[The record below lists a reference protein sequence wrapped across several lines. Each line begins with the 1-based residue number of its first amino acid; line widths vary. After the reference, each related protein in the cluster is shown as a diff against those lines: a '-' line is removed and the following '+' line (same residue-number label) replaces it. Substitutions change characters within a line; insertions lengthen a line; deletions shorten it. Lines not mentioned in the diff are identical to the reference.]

1 MRILIVDDHWVTR
14 LGLRQFLASLDPDTE
29 VVEASALDHAAQL
42 IAGRKRFD
50 LCLLDFQLEG
60 IDPISAL
67 RELHQAA
74 PKVRILIV
82 TALAS
87 RRLALDAVE
96 EGASGYVLKTS
107 TPDELAR
114 ALQRVCEGDIWLPAG
129 LRDMPPGPAMGLTE
143 GRGAGV
149 PFLAANP
156 SLSVLTPRQIQ
167 VLELVA
173 TGKRNVDIAK
183 TLGISPRTV
192 QIHVSTILKLL
203 KVRNRTEAALLAHGR
218 EPTA

>member
-1 MRILIVDDHWVTR
+1 LRILIVDNHWVTR
-14 LGLRQFLASLDPDTE
+14 LGLKQFLTSLDPDTE
-29 VVEASALDHAAQL
+29 VVEASALDDAAQL

-50 LCLLDFQLEG
+50 LCLFDFQLEG

-67 RELHQAA
+67 RQLHQAA

-82 TALAS
+82 TSTAS

-107 TPDELAR
+107 TPDELTR

-129 LRDMPPGPAMGLTE
+129 LRDMPTEPAMGLAGE
-143 GRGAGV
+143 GTRFPIRAPGS
-149 PFLAANP
+149 
-156 SLSVLTPRQIQ
+156 SLSILTPRQHE

-173 TGKRNVDIAK
+173 MGKRNVDIAEN
-183 TLGISPRTV
+183 LGISPRTV

-203 KVRNRTEAALLAHGR
+203 KVSNRTEAALLAHGR
-218 EPTA
+218 EPAA

>member
-1 MRILIVDDHWVTR
+1 MRILIVDNHWVTR
-14 LGLRQFLASLDPDTE
+14 LGLGQFLASLDPDTE
-29 VVEASALDHAAQL
+29 VVEASTLDDAARL
-42 IAGRKRFD
+42 IASRKRFD
-50 LCLLDFQLEG
+50 LCLLDFQFEG

-67 RELHQAA
+67 RQLHRAA

-82 TALAS
+82 TAVAS

-129 LRDMPPGPAMGLTE
+129 LRDMPPGPAIGLAE
-143 GRGAGV
+143 GDARL
-149 PFLAANP
+149 PFLAPNP
-156 SLSVLTPRQIQ
+156 SLSVLTARQIQ

-173 TGKRNVDIAK
+173 TGKRNVDIAEI
-183 TLGISPRTV
+183 LGISPRTV

-203 KVRNRTEAALLAHGR
+203 KVSNRTEAALLAHGR
-218 EPTA
+218 EPAA